1 MRKKQ
6 QKSTKSCSNGKE
18 IYVIIDV
25 TQEKTSHNSGG
36 IHMILYMAMLD
47 TDEDKQK
54 FSAVYHKYRYF
65 LWYLANE
72 RLKDAML
79 AEDAVQETFFALTR
93 HMDRIQDPDAVST
106 RNFLATITKNK
117 ALDMLRKHTEEP
129 TEDVQTK
136 ADIKGEDALETCIC
150 RESYEELCKAIEALD
165 EIYRVVFEYKYL
177 HELSDGEIADLL
189 GITKKTVNV
198 RIFRARK
205 KLQAILTQT
214 GGAK

>member
-1 MRKKQ
+1 
-6 QKSTKSCSNGKE
+6 
-18 IYVIIDV
+18 
-25 TQEKTSHNSGG
+25 
-36 IHMILYMAMLD
+36 MILYMAMLD

-79 AEDAVQETFFALTR
+79 AEDAVQEAFLALTR
-93 HMDRIQDPDAVST
+93 HMDRIQEVDSVST
-106 RNFLATITKNK
+106 RNFLATIVKNK
-117 ALDMLRKHTEEP
+117 ALDILRKHTEEP
-129 TEDVQTK
+129 AENLQEGTDLQ
-136 ADIKGEDALETCIC
+136 GEDALDMCIC
-150 RESYEELCKAIEALD
+150 QEGYEEICKAIAALD

>member
-1 MRKKQ
+1 
-6 QKSTKSCSNGKE
+6 
-18 IYVIIDV
+18 
-25 TQEKTSHNSGG
+25 
-36 IHMILYMAMLD
+36 MILYMAMLD

-117 ALDMLRKHTEEP
+117 ALDMLRKHIEEP
-129 TEDVQTK
+129 TEDIQTK
-136 ADIKGEDALETCIC
+136 ADIQGEDALETCIC

-165 EIYRVVFEYKYL
+165 EIYRVVL
-177 HELSDGEIADLL
+177 NISICM
-189 GITKKTVNV
+189 NC
-198 RIFRARK
+198 
-205 KLQAILTQT
+205 QT
-214 GGAK
+214 GRSQIFLALQKRRSMSGFSERERSCRPY